1 MPLFK
6 PNLDCLIHLAN
17 DQTDGYGR
25 PLPATVVPERC
36 AIVNLNLGAQ
46 KTSVRAD
53 SSASRGNA
61 EEMVAV
67 GEILLTRDT
76 RASHNDVI
84 EIYGIKYL
92 IVGKSP
98 QVSVRGEL
106 DHFLIQVVTWG
117 AF

>member
-1 MPLFK
+1 MLFK
-6 PNLDCLIHLAN
+6 PNLDCLIHVAN
-17 DQTDGYGR
+17 DKTDGYGR

-36 AIVNLNLGAQ
+36 AIVDLNLGAQ

-53 SSASRGNA
+53 SSATRGNA
-61 EEMVAV
+61 EEMVAA
-67 GEILLTRDT
+67 GQILLTKAT
-76 RASHNDVI
+76 RAGHNDIV

-92 IVGKSP
+92 ITGKSP

-106 DHFLIQVVTWG
+106 DHWLITLVTWG